1 MRVGGGEAG
10 ELDKIGC
17 RKHRKVFTEKRNVQL
32 RKRLKI
38 FTKVELHY
46 ICPPRP
52 LQATRHNRGAATQ
65 ATENGETASL
75 SVVK

>member
-1 MRVGGGEAG
+1 MRVGGGEAS

-38 FTKVELHY
+38 FTKVEFHY
-46 ICPPRP
+46 MCSPQS
-52 LQATRHNRGAATQ
+52 LQATRHSGEAATQ
-65 ATENGETASL
+65 ATENGETACL
-75 SVVK
+75 SVAK